1 MRYICMPLL
10 LLLSYCLPAQPT
22 LSDYKARLRSYP
34 LLPNQFFIE
43 DTIQGK
49 HNLAI
54 YNSIDS
60 FILFKKKDSLLIDSR
75 VLANDIIK
83 RVLVLDW
90 PLFKSIRVRYFDK
103 YDIDTGVE
111 WKYDLQFP
119 VLIRYELYNA
129 KKMTGAK

>member
-1 MRYICMPLL
+1 MKYLCILL
-10 LLLSYCLPAQPT
+10 LLFPYWLPAQSMG
-22 LSDYKARLRSYP
+22 SDYKIRLRSYP
-34 LLPNQFFIE
+34 LLSHQFFIE
-43 DTIQGK
+43 DSLQGK

-83 RVLVLDW
+83 RVLILDW

-129 KKMTGAK
+129 RKMTSAK

>member
-1 MRYICMPLL
+1 MKCLCILL
-10 LLLSYCLPAQPT
+10 LLFPYCLHAQST
-22 LSDYKARLRSYP
+22 LSDYKTRLRSYP

-54 YNSIDS
+54 YNSVDS
-60 FILFKKKDSLLIDSR
+60 FTLFKKKDSLLVDSR
-75 VLANDIIK
+75 LIADDIIK

-103 YDIDTGVE
+103 YDIDTGFE

-119 VLIRYELYNA
+119 TLIRYELYNA
-129 KKMTGAK
+129 KKMTSAK